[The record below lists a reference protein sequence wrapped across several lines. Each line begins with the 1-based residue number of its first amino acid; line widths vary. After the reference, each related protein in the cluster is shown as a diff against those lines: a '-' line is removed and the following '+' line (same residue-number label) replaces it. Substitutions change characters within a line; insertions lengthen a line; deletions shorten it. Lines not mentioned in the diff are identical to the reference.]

1 MLQTLDL
8 SAPFFALVLLGF
20 VAVRQ
25 KLLPETAVTGLNA
38 YVLYFALPCMLWR
51 LGSNT
56 PIRTIVDPVL
66 LIVYVSSALILIAL
80 TWGLSRRWG
89 LASGDCAM
97 GALVAVF
104 PNSGFL
110 GLPLLISLLGSAA
123 SGPVMLTLWVD
134 MVLTSSLC
142 IALSGGMVGSVRTPS
157 LLQQSVALA
166 KNVFTNPLPWA
177 IIVGAAASAQGWSLP
192 QPIDSTLEMLARSA
206 SPTALFALGGVLAQV
221 KVTQTAPQSDGVAGI
236 ALIKLLL
243 HPLLVWATAQV
254 VLQSGVPISPLSL
267 ETLVLV
273 AALPSASNVVL
284 LAFRQGA
291 RQERIAKIVMIST
304 AWSFLSFSLIKAALD
319 R

>member
-1 MLQTLDL
+1 MLQTLAL
-8 SAPFFALVLLGF
+8 STPFFALVLLGF
-20 VAVRQ
+20 VAVGQ
-25 KLLPETAVTGLNA
+25 KRVPPAAVTGLNA

-51 LGSNT
+51 FGSNT
-56 PIRTIVDPVL
+56 PIHTIVDPVL
-66 LIVYVSSALILIAL
+66 LIVYLSSALILIAL

-89 LASGDCAM
+89 WASGDCAM

-110 GLPLLISLLGSAA
+110 GLPLLISLLGAGA

-134 MVLTSSLC
+134 MVITSSLC
-142 IALSGGMVGSVRTPS
+142 IALSGGVVGSVRTLGWVP
-157 LLQQSVALA
+157 QFAALA
-166 KNVFTNPLPWA
+166 KNVLTNPLPWA
-177 IIVGAAASAQGWSLP
+177 IIAGATASAQGWILP
-192 QPIDSTLEMLARSA
+192 QPIDSTLELLARSA
-206 SPTALFALGGVLAQV
+206 SPTALFALGGVLAQA
-221 KVTQTAPQSDGVAGI
+221 KVAQTAPESEGVVGI
-236 ALIKLLL
+236 AVIKLVL
-243 HPLLVWATAQV
+243 HPLLVWATAQ
-254 VLQSGVPISPLSL
+254 GVMQLGAPISPLGL

-304 AWSFLSFSLIKAALD
+304 VGSFLSFSLIKAALD